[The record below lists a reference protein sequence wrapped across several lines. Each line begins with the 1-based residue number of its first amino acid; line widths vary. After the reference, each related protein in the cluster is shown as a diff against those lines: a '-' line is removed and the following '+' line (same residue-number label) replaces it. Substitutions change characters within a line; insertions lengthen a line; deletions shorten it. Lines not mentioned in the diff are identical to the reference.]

1 MTTPQRLRR
10 APVSAVLR
18 AEDLE
23 RAKRFYSDVLGLDVL
38 EVPGRPHEVR
48 VVAGETTLL
57 CLYERP
63 GMPAPENTTACFD
76 VDDIDSVVGEL
87 RIAGVEFADY
97 DMPEMGLVTIDG
109 IATMGDDRR
118 AWFHDSEGNAIV
130 VRQSSQNASREV
142 AT

>member
-1 MTTPQRLRR
+1 MNSAAGSLRR
-10 APVSAVLR
+10 APAYAVLR

-23 RAKRFYSDVLGLDVL
+23 RAKGFYSRILGL
-38 EVPGRPHEVR
+38 EVREMPGRPHEVR
-48 VVAGETTLL
+48 LEAGNKTLL

-76 VDDIDSVVGEL
+76 VDDIDTTVLEL
-87 RIAGVEFADY
+87 RRAGVTFAEY
-97 DMPEMGLVTIDG
+97 DMPEMGLVTVDG

-130 VRQSSQNASREV
+130 VRQGS
-142 AT
+142 